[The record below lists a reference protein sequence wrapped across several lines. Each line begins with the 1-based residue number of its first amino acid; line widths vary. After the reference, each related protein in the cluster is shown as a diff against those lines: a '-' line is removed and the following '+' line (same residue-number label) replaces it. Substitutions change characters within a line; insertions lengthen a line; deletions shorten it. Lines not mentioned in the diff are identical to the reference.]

1 MPVLLRLNLQFFL
14 REYSVYRAIGFSAYS
29 SVLLWRGF
37 FPPSPFEKTPL
48 SFALG
53 FCSPGFWKSVGRKK
67 WMSSQMVTPSL
78 PPKYQLKGWGLVC
91 KLLTAVLVLQAYS
104 ATSRFVVLSF
114 IEGLTQRLSNGKNIF
129 SKPSLS
135 LKPPIL
141 TTLIFEMA
149 WLLCLCFVLKSS
161 RVFKYAFFFWSLHCG
176 IEIHFN
182 WLKVQHQWKVIT
194 PNIPCCCHPMITIQ
208 SIVCFLGFVLHKP
221 I

>member
-161 RVFKYAFFFWSLHCG
+161 RVFKYAFFFLKLTLWYRNTFQLIKSPTPMKSYNSKHPLLLSPYDHYSIYSLFPRLC
-176 IEIHFN
+176 
-182 WLKVQHQWKVIT
+182 
-194 PNIPCCCHPMITIQ
+194 
-208 SIVCFLGFVLHKP
+208 SA
-221 I
+221 